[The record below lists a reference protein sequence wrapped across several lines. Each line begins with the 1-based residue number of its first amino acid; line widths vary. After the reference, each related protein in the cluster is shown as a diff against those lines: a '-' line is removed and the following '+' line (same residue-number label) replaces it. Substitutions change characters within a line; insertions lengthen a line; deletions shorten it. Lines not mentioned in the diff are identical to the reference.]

1 MDATG
6 KIEDNI
12 LEQVYALNQGY
23 IQEGKV
29 SKSGR
34 KQAIEN
40 AGILGV
46 SEREHG
52 EMIIFLKQNIKG
64 K

>member
-1 MDATG
+1 MDANG

-23 IQEGKV
+23 IQSDRV
-29 SKSGR
+29 SRQGR
-34 KQAIEN
+34 NQAKDN
-40 AGILGV
+40 AKILGV

-52 EMIIFLKQNIKG
+52 EMMIFLKQNGAK
-64 K
+64 